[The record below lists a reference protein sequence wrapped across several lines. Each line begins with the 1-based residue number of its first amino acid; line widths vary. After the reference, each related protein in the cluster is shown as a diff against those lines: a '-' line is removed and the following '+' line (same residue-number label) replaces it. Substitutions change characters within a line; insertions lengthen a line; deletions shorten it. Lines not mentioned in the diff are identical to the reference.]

1 MLQFNLQCVQLI
13 RSSEKRLLAMQ
24 EQALQHQWTEFE
36 ANLAKYHETVVFGR
50 QTILQA
56 MEEVKGLVREHSALA
71 QIISSKQ

>member
-1 MLQFNLQCVQLI
+1 
-13 RSSEKRLLAMQ
+13 MQ